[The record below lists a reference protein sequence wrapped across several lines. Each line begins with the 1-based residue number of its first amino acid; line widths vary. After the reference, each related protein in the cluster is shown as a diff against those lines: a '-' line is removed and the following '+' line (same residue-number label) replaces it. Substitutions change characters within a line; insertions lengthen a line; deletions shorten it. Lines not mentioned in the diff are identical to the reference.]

1 MMLEIRDI
9 IEIIPH
15 RQPMLLV
22 DKVEILEEEKRAV
35 GYKGVTYNEPFFAG
49 HFPAEP
55 VMPGVLILEAMAQT
69 TAVLL
74 LNREE
79 TRGKIGYF
87 GGINKAKFR
96 KKVQPGSLLRMEIE
110 VVKRRGPV
118 AVVSGKAYA
127 DDGLA
132 AEVEMTFMI
141 GE

>member
-1 MMLEIRDI
+1 MMLDIRDI
-9 IEIIPH
+9 MEIIPH

-35 GYKGVTYNEPFFAG
+35 GYKGVTYNESFFAG

-132 AEVEMTFMI
+132 AEGEMTFMI

>member
-9 IEIIPH
+9 MEIIPH

-87 GGINKAKFR
+87 GGIKKTKFR

-132 AEVEMTFMI
+132 AEGEMTFMI

>member
-1 MMLEIRDI
+1 MLEIRDI
-9 IEIIPH
+9 MEIIPH

-74 LNREE
+74 LTRKEM
-79 TRGKIGYF
+79 RGKIGYF
-87 GGINKAKFR
+87 GGIKKAKFR

-110 VVKRRGPV
+110 VLKRRGPV

-132 AEVEMTFMI
+132 AEGEMTFMI

>member
-1 MMLEIRDI
+1 MILEIKDI
-9 IEIIPH
+9 MKIIPH

-22 DKVEILEEEKRAV
+22 DRVEILEEEKRAV

-55 VMPGVLILEAMAQT
+55 VMPGVLMIEAMAQT

-74 LNREE
+74 LNKEE
-79 TRGKIGYF
+79 MRGKIGYF

-96 KKVQPGSLLRMEIE
+96 KKVIPGCLLRMEID
-110 VVKRRGPV
+110 VLKRRGPV
-118 AVVSGKAYA
+118 AVVSGKAYT

-132 AEVEMTFMI
+132 AEGEMTFMI

>member
-1 MMLEIRDI
+1 MMLDIRDI
-9 IEIIPH
+9 MEIIPH

-49 HFPAEP
+49 HFLAEP

-74 LNREE
+74 LNRKEM
-79 TRGKIGYF
+79 RGKIGYF

-132 AEVEMTFMI
+132 AEGEMTFMI

>member
-1 MMLEIRDI
+1 MMLDIRDI
-9 IEIIPH
+9 MEIIPH

-74 LNREE
+74 LNRKEM
-79 TRGKIGYF
+79 RGKIGYF

-96 KKVQPGSLLRMEIE
+96 KKVLPGSLLRMEIE
-110 VVKRRGPV
+110 VLKRRGPV

-132 AEVEMTFMI
+132 AEGEMTFMI

>member
-1 MMLEIRDI
+1 MMLDIRDI
-9 IEIIPH
+9 MEIIPH

-74 LNREE
+74 LNRKEM
-79 TRGKIGYF
+79 RGKIGYF

-96 KKVQPGSLLRMEIE
+96 KKVLPGSLLRMEIE

-132 AEVEMTFMI
+132 AEGEMTFMI